1 MVVDSSSAEVMLRRR
16 NNLTAE
22 TLSPENSDKDST
34 ASSDRNSSDGEFDTD
49 VSTLN
54 PIIAEELIETT
65 QHLAH
70 DAALEKLKEVGAK
83 TPILPSEIGTDF
95 NYKRQIV
102 WPNAIGF
109 IALHICALVGILMT
123 MLGYSNYKTVIYS
136 KWKPAKC
143 FRKRIMKIIFRIFF
157 LNCSAFVLMYGSG
170 LGVTMGAHRLWSHR
184 AFKAKTGLKIF
195 LLWLHT
201 LAGQVC

>member
-1 MVVDSSSAEVMLRRR
+1 MVVESSSAEVTLRRR
-16 NNLTAE
+16 NNLPAE
-22 TLSPENSDKDST
+22 TLSAENSDKDST

-54 PIIAEELIETT
+54 PTIAEELIETT
-65 QHLAH
+65 QHLPH

-95 NYKRQIV
+95 NYKRQVV

-109 IALHICALVGILMT
+109 MALHICALIGVLLV

-136 KWKPAKC
+136 K
-143 FRKRIMKIIFRIFF
+143 
-157 LNCSAFVLMYGSG
+157 
-170 LGVTMGAHRLWSHR
+170 
-184 AFKAKTGLKIF
+184 
-195 LLWLHT
+195 
-201 LAGQVC
+201 